1 MLSVIKFDRAHKIR
15 FTGFPSVVEIK
26 ENFALRN
33 HGVVAALCAAYRQS
47 SPTVLASGNCPGK
60 LPCVS
65 SRSFV
70 KTAREASGPVRRPR
84 RYEAHRSV
92 VIGAREIED
101 VVTLAEPQL
110 VFWLPANRGQPRAC
124 LRAGWVQSKSLPKF
138 AAGLASFARGA
149 QCPRPRSVKVSAF
162 WIELHGGVECPQSLF
177 CFSFARIHARKTHP
191 IVRIVPRDFQDCQ
204 VLLFR
209 F

>member
-1 MLSVIKFDRAHKIR
+1 MLSVIKFNPAYEIR

-26 ENFALRN
+26 ESLALRN
-33 HGVVAALCAAYRQS
+33 HGVVAAFCGAHLQS
-47 SPTVLASGNCPGK
+47 SPTGLPSGNCARK
-60 LPCVS
+60 LSCAS

-84 RYEAHRSV
+84 RYKAHRSV
-92 VIGAREIED
+92 VIGAREIEE

-110 VFWLPANRGQPRAC
+110 VFWLSANRGQPRAC
-124 LRAGWVQSKSLPKF
+124 FRAGRIQIQSLQKF
-138 AAGLASFARGA
+138 AAGLASFARRA
-149 QCPRPRSVKVSAF
+149 QCPPPRTVKVSAF

-191 IVRIVPRDFQDCQ
+191 IVRIVPRD
-204 VLLFR
+204 L
-209 F
+209 